1 MLLLVWPILA
11 TWFGFAQWIP
21 AYLPFCF
28 WLLLFD
34 TSFDWKSV
42 VECQRIFLIHLKA
55 ASISVDI
62 VDGCQEVNHFLWN
75 AIKTVD
81 VLHRELLLNNNQ
93 LRVLPFELGKLFQLQ
108 TLGLKGEW
116 LISVFCSHSSL
127 EIPWFVSRSFNL
139 CCSFF
144 TRKPTCTRNYEPL
157 PGTWWHAKTAQLL
170 VRQSGRG
177 DQTQ

>member
-11 TWFGFAQWIP
+11 TWFGFPRWIP
-21 AYLPFCF
+21 AYLPSFF
-28 WLLLFD
+28 LAFIIWHISWLEICSWMSKDLPNPF
-34 TSFDWKSV
+34 
-42 VECQRIFLIHLKA
+42 KA

-62 VDGCQEVNHFLWN
+62 VDGCQEVNHVLWN

-116 LISVFCSHSSL
+116 LINVFCSHSSL
-127 EIPWFVSRSFNL
+127 EIPWFLSQSFNP